1 MSEQSVRTLSVI
13 DSMDIG
19 EISSTI
25 NKIGQFQKVVQSQL
39 TQNHDYGVIPGTPK
53 PTLLKPGAEKIIMLL
68 GLRSEFDIVDSTR
81 DFEKGFF
88 QYQVKCKLFRG
99 DMLVTEGLGSCNNRE
114 RKYLKM
120 DPYTMDNTVLKMAK
134 KRALVDAALLVGSL
148 SDIFTQDLED
158 MDLSGEKVT
167 GRKRYATD
175 QDGTIS
181 RAQAKRMFALAKGDA
196 DIVRVALE
204 KRGYKRSE
212 EVKKTEYDAICSE
225 IETQAAMPDKEER
238 QPGEDDD

>member
-1 MSEQSVRTLSVI
+1 MAQLPKNLAII
-13 DSMDIG
+13 DTV
-19 EISSTI
+19 EISQVQATM
-25 NKIGQFQKVVQSQL
+25 NKITQFQQVIQKTLHQG
-39 TQNHDYGVIPGTPK
+39 HDFGIIPGTDK
-53 PTLLKPGAEKIIMLL
+53 PTLLKPGAEKILMMM
-68 GLRSEFDIVDSTR
+68 GLQSEFEIVDSTR

-88 QYQVKCKLFRG
+88 QYQVRCKLFRG
-99 DMLVTEGLGSCNNRE
+99 DMLITEGLGACNTRE

-134 KRALVDAALLVGSL
+134 KRALVDAALLVASL
-148 SDIFTQDLED
+148 SDVFTQDLED

-225 IETQAAMPDKEER
+225 IETQAAIPDKEER